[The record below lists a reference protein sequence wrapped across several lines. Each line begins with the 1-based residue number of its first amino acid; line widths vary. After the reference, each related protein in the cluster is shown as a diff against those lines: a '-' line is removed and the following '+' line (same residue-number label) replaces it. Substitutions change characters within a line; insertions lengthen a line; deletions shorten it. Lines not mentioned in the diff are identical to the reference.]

1 MREEKKDERGRRHVI
16 FCCEWAVLSRDVD
29 EEE

>member
-1 MREEKKDERGRRHVI
+1 MREEKKDDRGRRHI